1 MLTIIALL
9 SLLIWCSLLF
19 ARGRFWLAD
28 SAIATPAAGHHSYPY
43 SYPDLVAVVVPA
55 RNEAAVVGDCIGSLL
70 RQTGIQ
76 AVHVFLVD
84 DGSTDETAQTA
95 RTAAL
100 QAGNEEALTIIT
112 GQPLPP
118 GWSGKLWA
126 VQQGVQAARAI
137 SPSFLLLTDAD
148 IAHAPESLA
157 TLVSIARSG
166 PFDLVSFMVK
176 LHCSAVAEKF
186 LIPAFVF
193 FFFMLYPPRWISD
206 QRRGTAGAAGGC
218 ILLRPEWLERAGGI
232 SAIRN
237 EIIDDCALAKRV
249 KAADGRLW
257 LGLTTSSASVRRYDT
272 FTEVERMIS
281 RTAFNQLGHS
291 AWMLLGCILGLAI
304 TYLAPPLLLLSSHL
318 TVRLTAG
325 SAMLLMVAAYLPMV
339 RFYRLNP
346 LWALTLPLAA
356 LFYMGST
363 LHSAWKFWSG
373 RGGEWKGR
381 IQDPA
386 ASG

>member
-1 MLTIIALL
+1 MLTTIALL
-9 SLLIWCSLLF
+9 NLLIWCSLLF
-19 ARGRFWLAD
+19 ARGTFWLAD
-28 SAIATPAAGHHSYPY
+28 SATAAPAADHHS
-43 SYPDLVAVVVPA
+43 DRVAVVVPA
-55 RNEAAVVGDCIGSLL
+55 RNEATVVGECISSLL
-70 RQTGIQ
+70 KQTGIQ
-76 AVHVFLVD
+76 AVQVFLVD
-84 DGSTDETAQTA
+84 DGSTDGTAQTA
-95 RTAAL
+95 RAAAMH
-100 QAGNEEALTIIT
+100 AGKEEALTIIA

-126 VQQGVQAARAI
+126 VQQGVEAAQAI
-137 SPSFLLLTDAD
+137 SPDFLLLTDAD
-148 IAHAPESLA
+148 IVHAPESLA
-157 TLVSIARSG
+157 TLVSLARSG

-176 LHCSAVAEKF
+176 LHCSAVAEKI

-193 FFFMLYPPRWISD
+193 FFFMLYPPRWISN
-206 QRRGTAGAAGGC
+206 QRRSAAGAAGGS

-232 SAIRN
+232 FAIRN

-249 KAADGRLW
+249 KATGGRLW

-272 FTEVERMIS
+272 FTEVGRMIS

-291 AWMLLGCILGLAI
+291 AWILLGCILGLAI
-304 TYLAPPLLLLSSHL
+304 TYFAPPLLLLNSHL

-325 SAMLLMVAAYLPMV
+325 AAMALMVAAYLPMV

-356 LFYMGST
+356 LFYMGAT
-363 LHSAWKFWSG
+363 LHSAAKFWSG

>member
-1 MLTIIALL
+1 MLTTIALL

-19 ARGRFWLAD
+19 ARGTFWLAD
-28 SAIATPAAGHHSYPY
+28 SGTAAPTPNH
-43 SYPDLVAVVVPA
+43 YPDSVAVVVPA
-55 RNEAAVVGDCIGSLL
+55 RNEATVVGDCIGSLL
-70 RQTGIQ
+70 KQTGIK
-76 AVHVFLVD
+76 AVQVFLVD
-84 DGSTDETAQTA
+84 DGSTDGTAQTA
-95 RTAAL
+95 RAAAV
-100 QAGNEEALTIIT
+100 QAGKAEALTIIA

-126 VQQGVQAARAI
+126 VQQGVEAARAVA
-137 SPSFLLLTDAD
+137 PDFLLLTDAD
-148 IAHAPESLA
+148 IVHAPESLA
-157 TLVSIARSG
+157 TLVSLAKSG

-249 KAADGRLW
+249 KAAGGRLW

-272 FTEVERMIS
+272 FAEIGRMIS
-281 RTAFNQLGHS
+281 RTAYNQLGHS
-291 AWMLLGCILGLAI
+291 AWMLLGCILGLAV
-304 TYLAPPLLLLSSHL
+304 TYLAPPLLLLNSHL

-325 SAMLLMVAAYLPMV
+325 AAMVLMVAAYLPMV

-356 LFYMGST
+356 LFYMGAT
-363 LHSAWKFWSG
+363 LHSAGKFWSG